1 MIGILKSM
9 ATTMKHALDGSTFTV
24 EYPETAPDVSP
35 RFRGVHKFSQER
47 CIWCRQCENVCP
59 NDTIQIVMDD
69 KRNGEQYN
77 LHIGQCIYCRLCE
90 EVCPV
95 DAILL
100 TENFEFTADTKHD
113 FVYNKE
119 QLKAVP
125 WYKDIDPLAAR
136 EPDRGA
142 WVGEGEG
149 EVDYQ

>member
-1 MIGILKSM
+1 RAIR
-9 ATTMKHALDGSTFTV
+9 
-24 EYPETAPDVSP
+24 DVY
-35 RFRGVHKFSQER
+35 K
-47 CIWCRQCENVCP
+47 RQ
-59 NDTIQIVMDD
+59 
-69 KRNGEQYN
+69 QYN

-100 TENFEFTADTKHD
+100 TQNFEFTGDTKHD
-113 FVYNKE
+113 LVYNKE

-125 WYKDIDPLAAR
+125 WYKDIDPLESR

-142 WVGEGEG
+142 WIGEGDG

>member
-59 NDTIQIVMDD
+59 NDTIQIVMDEQ
-69 KRNGEQYN
+69 RNGEQYN

-125 WYKDIDPLAAR
+125 WYKDIDPLASR

-142 WVGEGEG
+142 WVGEGDG